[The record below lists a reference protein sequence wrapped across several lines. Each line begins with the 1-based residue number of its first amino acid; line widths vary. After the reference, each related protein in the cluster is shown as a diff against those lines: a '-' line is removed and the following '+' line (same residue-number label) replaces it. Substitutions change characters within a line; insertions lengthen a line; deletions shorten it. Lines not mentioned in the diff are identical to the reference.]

1 MEDTTANE
9 LEDLEYP
16 EDEKL
21 FKIAY
26 WSKAVSWV
34 VVILGIPA
42 MVYSVYS
49 TYIEIPESTLSN
61 SIWLSSMLTSSFA
74 RLFEIAFNFFVL
86 QAVGEILYL
95 VIDIKERM
103 RLGESQNVPQS

>member
-1 MEDTTANE
+1 MNE
-9 LEDLEYP
+9 VAQNEAQDLAYP

-34 VVILGIPA
+34 VVILGLPA
-42 MVYSVYS
+42 MVYNAYS
-49 TYIEIPESTLSN
+49 TLVEIPEYTESYSFLLSN
-61 SIWLSSMLTSSFA
+61 LLTNSFA
-74 RLFEIAFNFFVL
+74 QLFQLAFYFFVL

-103 RLGESQNVPQS
+103 NLQGG